1 MDKIKKIIKKNVIS
15 LSITLISILF
25 ILLLDFLGIFQSL
38 ELKALDFA
46 FALRGPT
53 SGWTAQHNLHEEKSD
68 IVIVDLDDE
77 SYRLIPWTY
86 PYPRGEVWA
95 KVINNLSLAGAKVI
109 VFDLSLDAPDQN
121 SSLLAN
127 YSIKQGLTPPIHG
140 DNIFANT
147 IQEARNRGTDVILAS
162 KIAYEPT
169 RVPPQYIL
177 LRISLIMSA
186 NPITGLTDVIED

>member
-1 MDKIKKIIKKNVIS
+1 MDKIIKIIKKNVTS
-15 LSITLISILF
+15 FGITVFSVLLILI
-25 ILLLDFLGIFQSL
+25 IDFLGLFQSL

-46 FALRGPT
+46 FGLRGPI
-53 SGWTAQHNLHEEKSD
+53 SGWTAKHNIHEEESD

-127 YSIKQGLTPPIHG
+127 YSIKLGLTPPAHG
-140 DNIFANT
+140 DSIFANT
-147 IQEARNRGTDVILAS
+147 IQKSRKNGTDVILAS
-162 KIAYEPT
+162 KID
-169 RVPPQYIL
+169 QI
-177 LRISLIMSA
+177 IQQ
-186 NPITGLTDVIED
+186 NQ